1 LGISEHSV
9 SKNCGEILDF
19 VVRNAKI
26 VGEAKLTDIGIKGDK
41 IAEIGKIKAKARKEI
56 DAKGMLISPA
66 FIDPHIHLDKCMI
79 GDNIRPNVSGTLQ
92 EAIEIIWEKKRKYT
106 VADVVKR
113 AGEVIKLATLN
124 GTTRMR
130 THADVDTIGGLT
142 PIKGLLAVREKFK
155 NIMDIQIVAFP
166 QEGILRDPG
175 TEELMRKA
183 MELGANLV
191 GGMPHHERPYSE
203 ARPHIDICFEIAKEF
218 DADIDMHVDETD
230 DPNSRS
236 LEYLAEKTVKENYQG
251 RVTAGHTCALA
262 AYPDEYAKKVIQ
274 KVKLADINMITNPVT
289 NLVIQGRNDKQP
301 IRRGITRVKELLAA
315 GVNVTFGQ
323 DCVNDAFYPFGK
335 ADMLEVANISA
346 HAAQLTMP
354 DEIET
359 VFEMMTTNAAR
370 TLGVLDDYGIA
381 IGKRANLVIIDASSP
396 KDAIRR
402 QPDRRWVIKGGKMIA
417 ENTSNRKLKA

>member
-1 LGISEHSV
+1 MVHNMDLLIKNARIMGHKGFNDISIEDGRIT
-9 SKNCGEILDF
+9 K
-19 VVRNAKI
+19 
-26 VGEAKLTDIGIKGDK
+26 
-41 IAEIGKIKAKARKEI
+41 IGKINGRASETI
-56 DAKGMLISPA
+56 DAKEMLVSPA

-79 GDNIRPNVSGTLQ
+79 GDEIRPNVSGTLQ
-92 EAIEIIWEKKRKYT
+92 EAIEIIWEKKRRYT
-106 VADVVKR
+106 VADIVKR
-113 AGEVIKLATLN
+113 AGEVIKLAALN

-175 TEELMRKA
+175 TEELMRKT
-183 MELGANLV
+183 MELGADLV

-236 LEYLAEKTVKENYQG
+236 LKYLAKKTVEEGYQG

-262 AYPDEYAKKVIQ
+262 AYPDDYAKEVIR
-274 KVKLADINMITNPVT
+274 KVKLANINMITNPVT
-289 NLVIQGRNDKQP
+289 NLVIQGRGDRQP

-335 ADMLEVANISA
+335 ADMLEVANITA
-346 HAAQLTMP
+346 HAAQLTTS

-359 VFEMMTTNAAR
+359 VFKMMTANAAR
-370 TLGVLDDYGIA
+370 TLGVLDDYGIVV
-381 IGKRANLVIIDASSP
+381 GKRADLVVIDASSP

-402 QPDRRWVIKGGKMIA
+402 QPDRCWVIKGGKIIA
-417 ENTSNRKLKA
+417 ENISNRKLKA

>member
-1 LGISEHSV
+1 MDTVFQKI
-9 SKNCGEILDF
+9 CGETLDF

-26 VGEAKLTDIGIKGDK
+26 VSKRKLTDIGIKGDK
-41 IAEIGKIKAKARKEI
+41 IAEIGKIKKKARKEI
-56 DAKGMLISPA
+56 DAKGMLVSPA

-79 GDNIRPNVSGTLQ
+79 GDDIRPNVSGTLQ

-106 VADVVKR
+106 VADIAKR

-155 NIMDIQIVAFP
+155 NIMDIQIVAFS
-166 QEGILRDPG
+166 QEGILRDLG

-183 MELGANLV
+183 MELGADLV
-191 GGMPHHERPYSE
+191 GGMPHHERPYSK
-203 ARPHIDICFEIAKEF
+203 AKPHIDICFEIAKEF

-236 LEYLAEKTVKENYQG
+236 LEYLAEKTVEEGYQG

-262 AYPDEYAKKVIQ
+262 AYPDDYAKEVIR
-274 KVKLADINMITNPVT
+274 KVKLANINMITNPVT
-289 NLVIQGRNDKQP
+289 NLVIQGRGDKQP

-381 IGKRANLVIIDASSP
+381 VGKRADLVVIDASSP

-402 QPDRRWVIKGGKMIA
+402 QPDRRWVIKGGKIIA
-417 ENTSNRKLKA
+417 ENTSNRKLKR

>member
-1 LGISEHSV
+1 MDLI
-9 SKNCGEILDF
+9 I
-19 VVRNAKI
+19 RNAHI
-26 VGEAKLTDIGIKGDK
+26 VGERGLKDIGVEKGK
-41 IAEIGKIKAKARKEI
+41 IAKIGKIAGKARDVI
-56 DAKGMLISPA
+56 DAKGMLVSPA

-79 GDNIRPNVSGTLQ
+79 GDEIRPNVSGTLQ

-106 VADVVKR
+106 VADVVRR
-113 AGEVIKLATLN
+113 AAKVIELAALN
-124 GTTRMR
+124 GTTKMR
-130 THADVDTIGGLT
+130 THTDVDTIGGLT
-142 PIKGLLAVREKFK
+142 PVKGLLAARKKFK
-155 NIMDIQIVAFP
+155 NIMDIQVIAFP

-183 MELGANLV
+183 MELGADLV

-236 LEYLAEKTVKENYQG
+236 LEYLAEKTIKEGYQG

-262 AYPDEYAKKVIQ
+262 AYPDDYAREVIR

-289 NLVIQGRNDKQP
+289 NLVIQGRGDKQP

-346 HAAQLTMP
+346 HAAQLTTP
-354 DEIET
+354 EEIET
-359 VFEMMTTNAAR
+359 VFKMMTTNAAR

-381 IGKRANLVIIDASSP
+381 VGKRADLVITDAASP

-402 QPDRRWVIKGGKMIA
+402 QPDRRWVVKDGKILA
-417 ENTSNRKLKA
+417 ENISRKTLKK

>member
-1 LGISEHSV
+1 LVI
-9 SKNCGEILDF
+9 
-19 VVRNAKI
+19 RNAHI
-26 VGEAKLTDIGIKGDK
+26 VGERGLTDIGIEGSK
-41 IAEIGKIKAKARKEI
+41 IAKIGKIRGKARKVI
-56 DAKGMLISPA
+56 DAEGMLVSPA

-79 GDNIRPNVSGTLQ
+79 GDDIRPNVSGTLQ

-106 VADVVKR
+106 VADIVKR
-113 AGEVIKLATLN
+113 ADKVIELAALN

-142 PIKGLLAVREKFK
+142 PIRGLLAARERFK
-155 NIMDIQIVAFP
+155 NIMDIQVVAFP
-166 QEGILRDPG
+166 QEGILQDPG

-183 MELGANLV
+183 MGLGADLV

-218 DADIDMHVDETD
+218 GANIDMHVDETD

-236 LEYLAEKTVKENYQG
+236 LEYLAEKTVKEGYQG

-262 AYPDEYAKKVIQ
+262 AYPDDYAREVIR

-289 NLVIQGRNDKQP
+289 NLVIQGRGDKQP

-346 HAAQLTMP
+346 HAAQLTTP
-354 DEIET
+354 EEIEA
-359 VFEMMTTNAAR
+359 VFKMTTTNAAR
-370 TLGVLDDYGIA
+370 TLGVLDDYGVA
-381 IGKRANLVIIDASSP
+381 VGKRADLVIIDATSP
-396 KDAIRR
+396 KDAIRI
-402 QPDRRWVIKGGKMIA
+402 QPDRRWVIKGGKILA
-417 ENTSNRKLKA
+417 ENVSRKTLKR

>member
-1 LGISEHSV
+1 MDLI
-9 SKNCGEILDF
+9 I
-19 VVRNAKI
+19 RNAHI
-26 VGEAKLTDIGIKGDK
+26 VGERGLKDIGVEGSK
-41 IAEIGKIKAKARKEI
+41 IAKIGKIAGKAHNAI
-56 DAKGMLISPA
+56 DAKGMLVSPA

-79 GDNIRPNVSGTLQ
+79 GDAIRPNVSGTLQ
-92 EAIEIIWEKKRKYT
+92 EAIEIIWDTKRKYT
-106 VADVVKR
+106 VADIVKR
-113 AGEVIKLATLN
+113 AGGVIKLAAMN

-142 PIKGLLAVREKFK
+142 PVKGLLAVKKKFK
-155 NIMDIQIVAFP
+155 NIMDIQVVAFP

-183 MELGANLV
+183 MELGADLV

-203 ARPHIDICFEIAKEF
+203 ARPHIDICFKIAKEF
-218 DADIDMHVDETD
+218 GADIDMHVDETD
-230 DPNSRS
+230 DPASRS
-236 LEYLAEKTVKENYQG
+236 LKYLAEKTVKEGYQG

-262 AYPDEYAKKVIQ
+262 AYPDDYAREVIR
-274 KVKLADINMITNPVT
+274 KVKLANINMITNPVT
-289 NLVIQGRNDKQP
+289 NLVIQGREDKQP

-315 GVNVTFGQ
+315 GVNVSFGQ

-346 HAAQLTMP
+346 HAAQLSMP

-359 VFEMMTTNAAR
+359 VFKMMTENAAR
-370 TLGVLDDYGIA
+370 TLRVLDDYGIA
-381 IGKRANLVIIDASSP
+381 VGKRADLVIIDAASP

-402 QPDRRWVIKGGKMIA
+402 QPDRRYVIKGGKILA
-417 ENTSNRKLKA
+417 ESQSLRKLR

>member
-1 LGISEHSV
+1 M
-9 SKNCGEILDF
+9 K
-19 VVRNAKI
+19 NAKI
-26 VGEAKLTDIGIKGDK
+26 VGKDKLTDIGIKGDK

-56 DAKGMLISPA
+56 DAEGMLVSPA

-79 GDNIRPNVSGTLQ
+79 GDDIRPNVSGTLQ

-113 AGEVIKLATLN
+113 ACEVIELAALN

-183 MELGANLV
+183 MELGADLV

-203 ARPHIDICFEIAKEF
+203 ARQHIDICFEIAKEF

-236 LEYLAEKTVKENYQG
+236 LEYLAEKTVEAGYQG

-262 AYPDEYAKKVIQ
+262 AYPDDYAKKVIQ

-289 NLVIQGRNDKQP
+289 NLVIQGRGDKQP

-381 IGKRANLVIIDASSP
+381 VGKRADLVVIDASSP

-402 QPDRRWVIKGGKMIA
+402 QPDRRWVIKGGKIIA
-417 ENTSNRKLKA
+417 ENTSNRKLKR